1 MTVARIWRTRIDPC
15 QATEYRLFAQEQ
27 SLPMFRAH
35 EGFIGVVFGEAGDE
49 RVVITLW
56 TAPEAVAALDSSP
69 LYSETVERIEAT
81 GFIVGPSTIEVFEV
95 AGGVIDGTL

>member
-1 MTVARIWRTRIDPC
+1 MSVARVWRTKVDQRRAD
-15 QATEYRLFAQEQ
+15 EDRRFAEDQ

-69 LYSETVERIEAT
+69 LYRETVERIEAT

-95 AGGVIDGTL
+95 GGGVID